1 MKYLIP
7 LLIFVLSIPLAKA
20 GDKPFRLIV
29 HHKNF
34 ASAEAH
40 GASPIQKNSSD
51 NVSVKVDG
59 TEKSECRDYG
69 RSSSAEANANVK
81 ILRQSDTSVSLS
93 LTSIASA
100 FGGHYRTC
108 ARCYKKNCIA
118 IFGND
123 TIGKSSA
130 TAETIVTI
138 EFDREFPETDYLLQ
152 ISNSTSNAIPV
163 MKLTDEL
170 GKEIPLRS
178 KEKQPQVLHGK
189 PGSLYYL
196 SVRLPISAANKGG
209 CCDDKK
215 NSSALVDISI
225 LKAPILDALGQVQPY
240 IRGGEETKSY
250 KNVGAILINGR
261 LHCTGTIVGNKTI
274 LTAAHC
280 LHGYE
285 DQLDDMSFL
294 LGSNLL
300 QPEFGPV
307 KIQAFKYPK
316 GIVSG
321 FKFNPKTLEDDI
333 GLVYL
338 ENSLDVKLSK
348 LHTGEPTW
356 DDILENKNNLIFVGF
371 GYDVIDDQEVGS
383 GIKREAAWTING
395 VRNRRV
401 TFNVPDK
408 NTCKGDSG
416 GPAFIILA
424 RSLIQVGI
432 TSGGDSG
439 CSLGFETRIDA
450 FSGWLQG
457 EIL

>member
-1 MKYLIP
+1 MKYIFLFTLI
-7 LLIFVLSIPLAKA
+7 LFIPYSKA
-20 GDKPFRLIV
+20 GDKPFQLIV
-29 HHKNF
+29 THKNF
-34 ASAEAH
+34 ATVEAH

-51 NVSVKVDG
+51 NVSIKVDG

-69 RSSSAEANANVK
+69 RSSAAEANADVK
-81 ILRQSDTSVSLS
+81 VLRQSDASVSLS

-108 ARCYKKNCIA
+108 ASCFNNNCIG

-130 TAETIVTI
+130 TAETVVTI
-138 EFDREFPETDYLLQ
+138 EFNKEYPETDYLLK
-152 ISNSTSNAIPV
+152 ISNSSANSTPA

-170 GKEIPLRS
+170 DKEIPLRA
-178 KEKQPQVLHGK
+178 EGDQPQVLHGK
-189 PGSLYYL
+189 PGALYYL
-196 SVRLPISAANKGG
+196 SIKLPISAVNKGG

-215 NSSALVDISI
+215 NSSSLIDISV
-225 LKAPILDALGQVQPY
+225 LKAPILDVLGKIQPY
-240 IRGGEETKSY
+240 IIGGEETKSY

-261 LHCTGTIVGNKTI
+261 LHCTGTVVGKKTI

-285 DQLDDMSFL
+285 DQIDGMSFL
-294 LGSNLL
+294 LGYNLL

-307 KIQAFKYPK
+307 KIERFKYPK

-338 ENSLDVKLSK
+338 QNSLDVKAST
-348 LHTGEPTW
+348 LHLGEPAW
-356 DDILENKNNLIFVGF
+356 YKILENKDNLIFVGF
-371 GYDVIDDQEVGS
+371 GYDVIDNQKVGS

-395 VRNRRV
+395 ISNRRV
-401 TFNVPDK
+401 TFNVPNR

-416 GPAFIILA
+416 GPAFIISS

-432 TSGGDSG
+432 TSGGDPE
-439 CSLGFETRIDA
+439 CTLGFETRIDA

-457 EIL
+457 KIL